1 MALAELRWPLDP
13 ALAATRDE
21 TTIARAV
28 YATPLRTDAGGRVAP
43 GLCTGW
49 SASSSFRV
57 WRFTGCRAAPAIAAE
72 LRRVARMDASPAR
85 WIFAAAR
92 AIASPAPNT
101 VLVRLRF
108 PWRRF
113 PYALTTVAAA
123 PRHVAGSFRVVH
135 ASAARLVLRAAG
147 KTLVFRRLS
156 GLAAVRAFRR
166 GAVDE
171 APVPLGDIGRFSADV
186 ELHVRTLLAQDLVT
200 FRSGAVAAEVRRAY
214 WDTANRADY
223 QALVAENR
231 ASAALGIAGVEPK
244 PDPAAFRR
252 AIHRIPSLP
261 AVEVRITVPDDPVL
275 RYGANLLYGQ
285 WREAGLG
292 PKLVSGKSSADAD
305 LRRVL
310 AVYPQDEALLGAL
323 GLPTPLGAAD
333 QRSAFDRIDEQLRT
347 AATVVPVCWVVDARL
362 VSPALR
368 GWRED
373 LLGDVDY
380 ASVTLR

>member
-1 MALAELRWPLDP
+1 
-13 ALAATRDE
+13 
-21 TTIARAV
+21 V
-28 YATPLRTDAGGRVAP
+28 YATPLRTDPDGRVVP

-49 SASSSFRV
+49 SASSFFRV

-72 LRRVARMDASPAR
+72 LRRVAHVKASPAR

-92 AIASPAPNT
+92 AITSPAPNT
-101 VLVRLRF
+101 IVVHLRY

-123 PRHVAGSFRVVH
+123 PRGVAGPFRVVH
-135 ASAARLVLRAAG
+135 ASSQQLVLGGAG

-156 GLAAVRAFRR
+156 GLAALRAFRR

-171 APVPLGDIGRFSADV
+171 APVPLGDIGRFSSDV

-200 FRSGAVAAEVRRAY
+200 FRSSAVPTDVRQAY
-214 WDTANRADY
+214 WDTANRGDY

-261 AVEVRITVPDDPVL
+261 AVEVRIAVPDDPVL

-292 PKLVSGKSSADAD
+292 PKLVSGTSSADAD
-305 LRRVL
+305 FRRVL

-323 GLPTPLGAAD
+323 GLPAPFGAID
-333 QRSAFDRIDEQLRT
+333 QRSGFDRIDEQLRA
-347 AATVVPVCWVVDARL
+347 AATVVPVCWVIDARL

-380 ASVTLR
+380 ASVTLH